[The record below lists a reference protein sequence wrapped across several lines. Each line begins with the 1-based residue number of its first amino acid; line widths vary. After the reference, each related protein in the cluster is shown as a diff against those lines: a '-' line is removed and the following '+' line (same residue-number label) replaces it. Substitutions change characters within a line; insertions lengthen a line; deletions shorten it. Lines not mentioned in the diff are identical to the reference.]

1 MRNTPCANNAL
12 YVQMMSAIVL
22 GDLTSK
28 IFHMVLLDTFGIS
41 VIGVTFT
48 LYYIL
53 QKQLIRDTYT
63 CPPIYKPGI

>member
-12 YVQMMSAIVL
+12 HVQMMSAIVL

-63 CPPIYKPGI
+63 HPPIYKPGI